1 MKLHQVIL
9 ILSPLALDFTEA
21 MTVPEYAVS
30 SNSPGL
36 DWKKCNFGFPKKM
49 QEMVTF
55 PADCATLEVPLDYSG
70 LTTSK
75 TFDLQLFRAKATKKP
90 FKGSVLFNPGGPGES
105 GIQGVIELQEEF
117 VKLLG
122 GHYSIIG
129 FDPRAETQTQQP
141 NSTDASKRDYTPRL
155 EGDSFP
161 PGNAWPQVMKE
172 GWEESKTAAEKCF
185 KNQRETGRYIGTAAV
200 ARDMLRIV
208 DALKEDGQ
216 LRYYGV
222 SYGTALGQIFASM
235 FPDRVGRMVLDSN
248 LFAADWL
255 TTSDSI
261 GAQDTEKAFDKFL
274 DECVA
279 AGPKLCRLAN
289 YSGPD
294 TKAKDIKTAVKDV
307 FQKLMDN
314 DPSILKGAELSKDDY
329 PYGGASLARLL
340 KNNMMDQLLRPSG
353 YEKLTDL
360 TMLVLEHKWED
371 DSTPDAEVPAEEPAE
386 TPWNRGSDALEGI
399 RCSDSSFRVETPD
412 DLYSIYQLH
421 MSHGSFSE
429 GDNRLKCARWRF
441 DAVERI
447 DTNKMRNVKTNNPIL
462 FVNSPYDPVT
472 PLVGAWAA
480 SARFRKSRVLI
491 HEGIGH
497 GFIAHPSNCTNK
509 AVRRYFDNGDMP
521 EVGTV
526 CKPDMTVYEYI
537 EHTKSE

>member
-1 MKLHQVIL
+1 
-9 ILSPLALDFTEA
+9 
-21 MTVPEYAVS
+21 MTVPECAVS
-30 SNSPGL
+30 SKAPGL
-36 DWKKCNFGFPKKM
+36 DWKTCHFGFTKKM
-49 QEMVTF
+49 QEAITF

-75 TFDLQLFRAKATKKP
+75 TFDLQLFRIKATKKP
-90 FKGSVLFNPGGPGES
+90 FKGSILFNPGGPGS
-105 GIQGVIELQEEF
+105 PGIEGVIQ
-117 VKLLG
+117 LLG
-122 GHYSIIG
+122 GHYNIIG
-129 FDPRAETQTQQP
+129 FDPRGVGRTLPFNCSTETQIQQP
-141 NSTDASKRDYTPRL
+141 NSTDISKRDYTPRL

-161 PGNAWPQVMKE
+161 PGHAWPQVMKE
-172 GWEESKTAAEKCF
+172 DWEESKTTAEKCF
-185 KNQRETGRYIGTAAV
+185 KNQQANGRYIGTAAV
-200 ARDMLRIV
+200 ARDMLSIV
-208 DALKEDGQ
+208 DALKEDGK

-248 LFAADWL
+248 LFAVDWL

-294 TKAKDIKTAVKDV
+294 TKAKDIKTAVKDL

-314 DPSILKGAELSKDDY
+314 DPSVLRGAELPKDQY
-329 PYGGASLARLL
+329 PYGGASLARFL
-340 KNNMMDQLLRPSG
+340 KNTMIDQLYRPSG
-353 YEKLTDL
+353 YEKLTDI
-360 TMLVLEHKWED
+360 TISVLEHKWED
-371 DSTPDAEVPAEEPAE
+371 DSTPDAEEPTEA
-386 TPWNRGSDALEGI
+386 PWNRGSDALDGI

-421 MSHGSFSE
+421 MSYGSFSE

-441 DAVERI
+441 DAVEKV
-447 DTNKMRNVKTNNPIL
+447 DTEKMRNVKTNNPIL

-497 GFIAHPSNCTNK
+497 GFISHPSSCTDK
-509 AVRRYFDNGDMP
+509 IVRKYFDNGDMP

-526 CKPDMTVYEYI
+526 CKPDMSVYEYI
-537 EHTKSE
+537 EYEKKQEA